1 MENTLKM
8 LSSVINPATGKS
20 LSEESRW
27 INAQADEKGLLTVT
41 YQREGISP
49 EQKRTIESDIIG
61 ALKESYKEENILVK
75 TVSKQANA
83 NSEATPAQKS
93 ETKPEDKPT
102 AAHANLKVGHGV
114 QGNKKR
120 IPNVAKVIAV
130 SSCKGGVGKSTI
142 SVNLAL
148 SLQKL
153 GHKVGILDAD
163 IYGPSMPLLL
173 NKKGSK
179 PQATEDK
186 KIKPL
191 DAYGMSFISFG
202 LFINDEDPVIWRGPM
217 LGGVLNQFFFDT
229 DWGKLD
235 YLIIDLPP
243 GTGDTQLS
251 LVQNTEVDGVVVVST
266 PQDVAIADT
275 IKGLKMFQQVNIPI
289 TGMVENMSYFAP
301 EDSDKTYYIFG
312 KDGVK
317 EAAKKHEIPFLGGV
331 PLEMGM
337 RESSDEGHPYMAN
350 DKNKSLAGW
359 KSYMAIA
366 ENVVKIVGG
375 EKKGIFQKLFK

>member
-20 LSEESRW
+20 MSEEDRW
-27 INAQADEKGLLTVT
+27 INAEADEKGQLTVT

-49 EQKRTIESDIIG
+49 EQKRKIEEDIIS
-61 ALKESYKEENILVK
+61 ALKGSYDEDKILVK
-75 TVSKQANA
+75 TVSEKKSTQTAPN
-83 NSEATPAQKS
+83 NSQE
-93 ETKPEDKPT
+93 KPT
-102 AAHANLKVGHGV
+102 SAHANLKVGHGV

-120 IPNVAKVIAV
+120 IPNVKKVIAV
-130 SSCKGGVGKSTI
+130 SSCKGGVGKSTV

-153 GHKVGILDAD
+153 GNKVGILDAD

-173 NKKGSK
+173 NKKGAK

-186 KIKPL
+186 KIRPL

-202 LFINDEDPVIWRGPM
+202 LFINEEDPVIWRGPM

-229 DWGKLD
+229 DWGELD
-235 YLIIDLPP
+235 YLIVDLPP

-289 TGMVENMSYFAP
+289 IGMVENMSYFAP

-317 EAAKKHEIPFLGGV
+317 NAASSQDVKFLGGV

-350 DKNKSLAGW
+350 DKNKTKAGW
-359 KSYMAIA
+359 NSYMEIA
-366 ENVVKIVGG
+366 ENVVKIVGT
-375 EKKGIFQKLFK
+375 EKKGIFKKLFK

>member
-1 MENTLKM
+1 MENTFKM
-8 LSSVINPATGKS
+8 LASVMNPASGKS
-20 LSEESRW
+20 LSEEDRW
-27 INAQADEKGLLTVT
+27 INAEVDEKGQLTIT
-41 YQREGISP
+41 YSREGISP
-49 EQKRTIESDIIG
+49 EQKRVIENDIVS
-61 ALKESYKEENILVK
+61 ALKGSYEEDKILVK
-75 TVSKQANA
+75 TI
-83 NSEATPAQKS
+83 SEKKGSSAKVAQQES
-93 ETKPEDKPT
+93 KPT
-102 AAHANLKVGHGV
+102 SSDANLKVGHGV

-120 IPNVAKVIAV
+120 IPNVKKVIAV
-130 SSCKGGVGKSTI
+130 SSCKGGVGKSTV

-173 NKKGSK
+173 NQKGAK

-191 DAYGMSFISFG
+191 EAYGMSFISFG

-317 EAAKKHEIPFLGGV
+317 NAAEAQKVPFLGGI

-337 RESSDEGHPYMAN
+337 RESSDEGLPYMAN
-350 DKNKSLAGW
+350 DKNKSFTGW

-366 ENVVKIVGG
+366 ENVVKIVGE
-375 EKKGIFQKLFK
+375 EKKGIFRKLFK

>member
-1 MENTLKM
+1 MENTFKM
-8 LSSVINPATGKS
+8 LSSVINPATGKAM
-20 LSEESRW
+20 SEEDRW
-27 INAQADEKGLLTVT
+27 VNAEANDKGQVIIT

-49 EQKRTIESDIIG
+49 EQKRKIEEDIIT
-61 ALKESYKEENILVK
+61 ALKDSYSEDKILVK
-75 TVSKQANA
+75 TVSENKTQQTQQ
-83 NSEATPAQKS
+83 EQ
-93 ETKPEDKPT
+93 KPT
-102 AAHANLKVGHGV
+102 SAHANLKVGHGV

-120 IPNVAKVIAV
+120 IPNVKKVIAV
-130 SSCKGGVGKSTI
+130 SSCKGGVGKSTV

-153 GHKVGILDAD
+153 GNKVGILDAD

-173 NKKGSK
+173 NQKGAK

-191 DAYGMSFISFG
+191 EAYGMSFISFG
-202 LFINDEDPVIWRGPM
+202 LFINEEDPVIWRGPM

-229 DWGKLD
+229 DWGQLD

-289 TGMVENMSYFAP
+289 LGMVENMSYFAP

-317 EAAKKHEIPFLGGV
+317 NAAEAQNVPFLGGV

-337 RESSDEGHPYMAN
+337 RESSDEGLPYMAN
-350 DKNKSLAGW
+350 DKNKSFTGW
-359 KSYMAIA
+359 KSYVEIA

-375 EKKGIFQKLFK
+375 EKKGIFKKLFK

>member
-1 MENTLKM
+1 MENTFKM
-8 LSSVINPATGKS
+8 LASVINPATGKS
-20 LSEESRW
+20 LSEEDRW
-27 INAQADEKGLLTVT
+27 INAEANDKGQVIIT
-41 YQREGISP
+41 YHREGISP
-49 EQKRTIESDIIG
+49 DQKRKIEEDIIL
-61 ALKESYKEENILVK
+61 ALKDSYSEDKILVK
-75 TVSKQANA
+75 TVSEKK
-83 NSEATPAQKS
+83 EAAATES
-93 ETKPEDKPT
+93 KPT
-102 AAHANLKVGHGV
+102 SAHASLKVGHGV

-120 IPNVAKVIAV
+120 IPNVKKVIAV
-130 SSCKGGVGKSTI
+130 SSCKGGVGKSTV

-153 GHKVGILDAD
+153 GNKVGILDAD

-173 NKKGSK
+173 NQKGAK

-191 DAYGMSFISFG
+191 EAYGMSFISFG
-202 LFINDEDPVIWRGPM
+202 LFINEEDPVIWRGPM

-289 TGMVENMSYFAP
+289 LGMVENMSYFAP

-317 EAAKKHEIPFLGGV
+317 NAADTHKVPFLGGI

-337 RESSDEGHPYMAN
+337 RESSDNGLPYMAN
-350 DKNKSLAGW
+350 EKNNSFTGW
-359 KSYMAIA
+359 KSYVEIA
-366 ENVVKIVGG
+366 ENVVKLVGE
-375 EKKGIFQKLFK
+375 EKKSIFKKLFK

>member
-8 LSSVINPATGKS
+8 LSTVKNPATGKS
-20 LSEESRW
+20 LSEEGRW
-27 INAQADEKGLLTVT
+27 VNTESYEKGQVKIT
-41 YQREGISP
+41 YKREGISP
-49 EQKRTIESDIIG
+49 EQKRKIEEDIIE
-61 ALKESYKEENILVK
+61 ALKDNFEEDKIMVK
-75 TVSKQANA
+75 TVSEKK
-83 NSEATPAQKS
+83 EAKS
-93 ETKPEDKPT
+93 EETKASEKPT
-102 AAHANLKVGHGV
+102 AAHANLKVGHGA

-120 IPNVAKVIAV
+120 IPNVKKVIAV
-130 SSCKGGVGKSTI
+130 SSCKGGVGKSTV

-148 SLQKL
+148 TLKNL

-173 NKKGSK
+173 NKKGAK

-191 DAYGMSFISFG
+191 DAFGMSFISFG

-229 DWGKLD
+229 DWGELD
-235 YLIIDLPP
+235 YLIVDLPP

-251 LVQNTEVDGVVVVST
+251 LVQNTEVDGVIVVST
-266 PQDVAIADT
+266 PQDLAIADT

-289 TGMVENMSYFAP
+289 LGMVENMSYFAP

-317 EAAKKHEIPFLGGV
+317 NVAKKQDVAFLGGI
-331 PLEMGM
+331 PLEMDM
-337 RESSDEGHPYMAN
+337 RESSDEGSPYMAN
-350 DKNKSLAGW
+350 EKNNSKTGW
-359 KSYMAIA
+359 KSYVEIA
-366 ENVVKIVGG
+366 ENIVKLVGN
-375 EKKGIFQKLFK
+375 EKKGIFNKLFK